1 MGRQRSSTTGHGDPA
16 RRRAVLLAEGRA
28 LRRRFPRGEH
38 GRWRAEMRS
47 RDPVDMLVVTGRTRL
62 PELLPLRYG
71 RMSRSPFAA
80 MRGSAAM
87 MASDVGGGPLTQLLV
102 QACGDCHLGNFGLS
116 ATPERRLLFDLVDFD
131 ETLPASWEFDL
142 KRLVTSFVLAGRE
155 RGLDAPSQTEAAMAV
170 VRAYVHRLRE
180 YALTSPLAAWH
191 STIDSTVLVRAA
203 PDEATRQRRIA
214 FVQKA
219 RQRTGARLA
228 AKYVTTVDGAPRFVD
243 DPPTLARL
251 PPGGRLDRAFRT
263 VLCRYPDTLPEDR
276 REVLARYTL
285 VDVAFKVVGVG
296 SVGTRC
302 AVALYVSDGGDV
314 LILQVK
320 EACPS
325 VLRHHAPLAPVVHD
339 GHRVV
344 LGQRLMQSAS
354 DLFLGWADDEEG
366 RHYHVRQ
373 LRDMKSS
380 LPTADLD
387 GPALAN
393 MGSLCG
399 WALARAHA
407 QSSHAARL
415 SGYLGTSD
423 RLSEALSRF
432 AGDYADQCEHDHE
445 ALLQAIRSGLLP
457 AEMDDPAA

>member
-1 MGRQRSSTTGHGDPA
+1 M
-16 RRRAVLLAEGRA
+16 
-28 LRRRFPRGEH
+28 
-38 GRWRAEMRS
+38 
-47 RDPVDMLVVTGRTRL
+47 
-62 PELLPLRYG
+62 
-71 RMSRSPFAA
+71 
-80 MRGSAAM
+80 
-87 MASDVGGGPLTQLLV
+87 
-102 QACGDCHLGNFGLS
+102 
-116 ATPERRLLFDLVDFD
+116 
-131 ETLPASWEFDL
+131 
-142 KRLVTSFVLAGRE
+142 
-155 RGLDAPSQTEAAMAV
+155 
-170 VRAYVHRLRE
+170 
-180 YALTSPLAAWH
+180 
-191 STIDSTVLVRAA
+191 
-203 PDEATRQRRIA
+203 
-214 FVQKA
+214 
-219 RQRTGARLA
+219 
-228 AKYVTTVDGAPRFVD
+228 
-243 DPPTLARL
+243 
-251 PPGGRLDRAFRT
+251 

-285 VDVAFKVVGVG
+285 ADVAFKVVGVG

-407 QSSHAARL
+407 KSGHAARL

-423 RLSEALSRF
+423 RLAETLSRF
-432 AGDYADQCEHDHE
+432 AGDYADQCERDHE